1 MKLSE
6 TETGGIQMKKKLLLL
21 FITMMTV
28 LVLAACGSGNK
39 ESTGGESQKDSE
51 SSSESKNVLRVGME
65 AAYAPFNWSQKDDS
79 NGAVPIADSKE
90 FANGYDVLIAK
101 RIAEGLGMELQI
113 VKTDWDGLI
122 PSLQSGAIDAVIA
135 GMSPTPERMEV
146 IDFTDNYYTSDFVIV
161 VKKDGP
167 YANAKSIHDF
177 EGAKVT
183 AQQGTTHYKVIDQM
197 TGVNKQVP
205 ATDFGQMR
213 IQLSSGAID
222 AYISER
228 PEGMSAEAAIE
239 GFTYIVPED
248 GFEAD
253 ESDTA
258 IAVGLKKGSDLKD
271 KINEILAG
279 ITEDERH
286 QIMEE
291 AIKNQPSQQ

>member
-1 MKLSE
+1 
-6 TETGGIQMKKKLLLL
+6 MKKNLMLLI
-21 FITMMTV
+21 FAMVMV
-28 LVLAACGSGNK
+28 LALAACGSGNDK
-39 ESTGGESQKDSE
+39 NEGSQQDSE
-51 SSSESKNVLRVGME
+51 SSSDSKGVLRVGME

-79 NGAVPIADSKE
+79 NGAVPIKDSKE
-90 FANGYDVLIAK
+90 YAAGYDVEIAK
-101 RIAEGLGMELQI
+101 RIAEGLGMELEI

-122 PSLQSGAIDAVIA
+122 PSLQSGAIDLVIA

-177 EGAKVT
+177 KGAKVT

-197 TGVNKQVP
+197 TGVQKQVP
-205 ATDFGQMR
+205 ANDFGQMR

-228 PEGMSAEAAIE
+228 PEGMSAAAAIKN
-239 GFTYIVPED
+239 FTYIVPED

-279 ITEDERH
+279 SSEEERQ
-286 QIMEE
+286 QIMED

>member
-1 MKLSE
+1 
-6 TETGGIQMKKKLLLL
+6 MKKKLLLL
-21 FITMMTV
+21 FTTMMTV
-28 LVLAACGSGNK
+28 LVLAACGSGN
-39 ESTGGESQKDSE
+39 D
-51 SSSESKNVLRVGME
+51 SSSQSEGSSGEGTKQSDSKAVLKVGME
-65 AAYAPFNWSQKDDS
+65 AAYAPFNWTQNDDS
-79 NGAVPIADSKE
+79 NGAVPISGTKE
-90 FANGYDVLIAK
+90 YAAGYDVEIAK
-101 RIAEGLGMELQI
+101 RIAEGLGMELEI
-113 VKTDWDGLI
+113 VKTKWEGLI
-122 PSLQSGAIDAVIA
+122 PSLQSGAIDVVIA
-135 GMSPTPERMEV
+135 GMSPTPERMQE

-161 VKKDGP
+161 VKEDGP

-183 AQQGTTHYKVIDQM
+183 GQQGTTHYKVIDQM
-197 TGVNKQVP
+197 KGAIKEVA

-213 IQLSSGAID
+213 IQLTSGAID

-239 GFTYIVPED
+239 GVTYIVPED

-258 IAVGLKKGSDLKD
+258 IAAGLKKGSDLKE
-271 KINEILAG
+271 KINAILAE
-279 ITEDERH
+279 ISEEERQ

>member
-1 MKLSE
+1 
-6 TETGGIQMKKKLLLL
+6 MKKKLLLL
-21 FITMMTV
+21 FAAMVTAM
-28 LVLAACGSGNK
+28 LLAACGSGN
-39 ESTGGESQKDSE
+39 ENSSGNESQQDSE
-51 SSSESKNVLRVGME
+51 SSSESKGVLRVGME

-79 NGAVPIADSKE
+79 NGAVPIAGSKE
-90 FANGYDVLIAK
+90 YANGYDVQIAK
-101 RIAEGLGMELQI
+101 RIAEGLGMELEI
-113 VKTDWDGLI
+113 VKTEWDGLI

-177 EGAKVT
+177 QGAKVT

-197 TGVNKQVP
+197 TGVKKEVAAKN
-205 ATDFGQMR
+205 FGQMR
-213 IQLSSGAID
+213 TQLASGAID

-228 PEGMSAEAAIE
+228 PEGMSAAAAIE
-239 GFTYIVPED
+239 NFTYIVPED

-258 IAVGLKKGSDLKD
+258 VAVGLKKGSDLKD
-271 KINEILAG
+271 KINKILAE
-279 ITEDERH
+279 ISEEERQ

>member
-1 MKLSE
+1 
-6 TETGGIQMKKKLLLL
+6 MKKKFWMLLLTM
-21 FITMMTV
+21 ITI
-28 LVLAACGSGNK
+28 LVLAACGSSDDKNSGD
-39 ESTGGESQKDSE
+39 SKDSE
-51 SSSESKNVLRVGME
+51 TSSDSKGVLRVGME

-79 NGAVPIADSKE
+79 NGAVPIAGSKE
-90 FANGYDVLIAK
+90 YANGYDVQIAK
-101 RIAEGLGMELQI
+101 RIAEGLGMKLEI

-122 PSLQSGAIDAVIA
+122 PSLQSGAIDLVIA

-177 EGAKVT
+177 KGAKVT
-183 AQQGTTHYKVIDQM
+183 AQQGTTHYNVIDQM
-197 TGVNKQVP
+197 TGVQKQVP

-253 ESDTA
+253 EADTA
-258 IAVGLKKGSDLKD
+258 IAVGLKKGSELKE
-271 KINEILAG
+271 KINKILAG
-279 ITEDERH
+279 ISEEERQ